1 MIERARLRRLIA
13 TFKPNMTVEVKV
25 STLSALLDELD
36 ALDSV
41 KADIERLQF
50 EGRRLLAMAE
60 RQGTGGDEDEAG

>member
-1 MIERARLRRLIA
+1 MREHDQLRRLIA

-25 STLSALLDELD
+25 STLSALLDDLDSFD
-36 ALDSV
+36 ALQ
-41 KADIERLQF
+41 ADCERLQF